1 MKREERRGKDTN
13 GDVKTAE
20 KGEVKIRE
28 KKETL
33 RVAFHEE
40 AENNLKTNSGHAL
53 EQRGSCVPKAVSK
66 KEQKQLKKKKGGETE
81 RERKEGQENA
91 SKKRENKRRLKQL
104 HSFSIKRT
112 EFSTSSHLSFRFPS
126 FSLKIATY
134 QKERQRF
141 NHLL

>member
-28 KKETL
+28 KKKETL

-40 AENNLKTNSGHAL
+40 AENNLKMNSGHAL

-66 KEQKQLKKKKGGETE
+66 KEQQQLKKKKRRRDRKREKRGT
-81 RERKEGQENA
+81 RERK
-91 SKKRENKRRLKQL
+91 
-104 HSFSIKRT
+104 
-112 EFSTSSHLSFRFPS
+112 
-126 FSLKIATY
+126 
-134 QKERQRF
+134 
-141 NHLL
+141 

>member
-28 KKETL
+28 KKKETL

-40 AENNLKTNSGHAL
+40 AENNLKMNSGHAL

-66 KEQKQLKKKKGGETE
+66 KEQQQLKKKKGGEIE

-91 SKKRENKRRLKQL
+91 SKKRENKRRLKTA
-104 HSFSIKRT
+104 SFFFHKKNGVLDIVT
-112 EFSTSSHLSFRFPS
+112 P
-126 FSLKIATY
+126 
-134 QKERQRF
+134 
-141 NHLL
+141 